1 MAGLGRFDFISGDKQ
16 GFTAYFD
23 NNLKLHRTKLAG
35 ADAFYDKHVGSLLT
49 PPIDKELADFP
60 KLVRHE
66 FTIKAKMDV
75 VYSGLGWI
83 RIKASQDSS
92 VKIAAW
98 APEGVAVLLRKALI

>member
-1 MAGLGRFDFISGDKQ
+1 MILSQETSKVYA
-16 GFTAYFD
+16 AYFD
-23 NNLKLHRTKLAG
+23 NNLKLHCTNIFG

-75 VYSGLGWI
+75 AYSGLG
-83 RIKASQDSS
+83 
-92 VKIAAW
+92 
-98 APEGVAVLLRKALI
+98 